1 MPLLWAPWYG
11 YQPTPEA
18 LVQLGHSYSIWIML
32 TRPQLVNV
40 GGVIAISL
48 AVTHGLGRRES
59 KLTEAQVSR
68 AGQVRYAGYV

>member
-1 MPLLWAPWYG
+1 
-11 YQPTPEA
+11 
-18 LVQLGHSYSIWIML
+18 ML

-59 KLTEAQVSR
+59 KLTEAQVSK
-68 AGQVRYAGYV
+68 AGQVRRMCLAVRSSCRWLAACLT